1 MSDQHNPTEIG
12 RPGRDEYAD
21 YYHTYVGIVPSGS
34 VVAHLQKQRDDITA
48 FFEGLSEQRL
58 DSRYQPDK
66 WTMKEVLGH
75 VIDSERVF
83 ADRAMRFARGDTTPL
98 PGIDQNVLMERAEFQ
113 GRALGSMLSELHHL
127 RSANLDLFESFSP
140 EVLLRRGVA
149 SEVSFS
155 VRSLVFIIAGHADH
169 HLRVLKERY

>member
-1 MSDQHNPTEIG
+1 MSDQPTLTDID

-21 YYHTYVGIVPSGS
+21 YYHTYVGIVPTGS
-34 VVAHLQKQRDDITA
+34 VVAHLRKQCSDISA
-48 FFEGLSEQRL
+48 FFEALSEERL
-58 DSRYQPDK
+58 DSRYEPGK

-98 PGIDQNVLMERAEFQ
+98 PGIDQNVLMAGAEFQ
-113 GRALGSMLSELHHL
+113 ERALGSMLSEFNHL
-127 RSANLDLFESFSP
+127 RSANLDLFESFTP
-140 EVLLRRGVA
+140 EILLRRGVA